1 MTDKDYNII
10 SKKAYSLDPKEYK
23 AEEQY
28 SVGKE
33 FDVNARNI
41 ESLMLLGTLL
51 NQRKTACK
59 QWLLLLLTIKGT

>member
-1 MTDKDYNII
+1 MVRLTDKDYNII

-33 FDVNARNI
+33 FDVNGRNS
-41 ESLMLLGTLL
+41 ESLMLLL
-51 NQRKTACK
+51 
-59 QWLLLLLTIKGT
+59 I

>member
-33 FDVNARNI
+33 FDVNGRNS
-41 ESLMLLGTLL
+41 ESLMLLVTLL
-51 NQRKTACK
+51 S
-59 QWLLLLLTIKGT
+59 